1 MRAVDGYAVRVANGK
16 LCINRSID
24 RCTTKKSNLSHGETT
39 VPMCLFVNC
48 HYLYMAQ
55 SGTMFQRFVAPL
67 DASISLATSVL
78 QSFVVDWTFFF
89 LCFCFCPGSL
99 TRRYRIV
106 YLLFDSQLLS
116 VDSQCTT
123 CEVTQWHF
131 ELLEIGRDRK
141 REWER
146 GRGGGRHFRYFL
158 IHFVRI

>member
-24 RCTTKKSNLSHGETT
+24 RCTTKKSNLSQAETT
-39 VPMCLFVNC
+39 VPMCLFVDC
-48 HYLYMAQ
+48 PYLYMAQ
-55 SGTMFQRFVAPL
+55 SGTMFQQFVAPL
-67 DASISLATSVL
+67 DASISLAYCNHSLLTEH
-78 QSFVVDWTFFF
+78 FF

-106 YLLFDSQLLS
+106 YLLFGSQLLS

-123 CEVTQWHF
+123 CDVTQWHF
-131 ELLEIGRDRK
+131 ELLKIGRDRK
-141 REWER
+141 RESER
-146 GRGGGRHFRYFL
+146 GARGGDRHFCYFV